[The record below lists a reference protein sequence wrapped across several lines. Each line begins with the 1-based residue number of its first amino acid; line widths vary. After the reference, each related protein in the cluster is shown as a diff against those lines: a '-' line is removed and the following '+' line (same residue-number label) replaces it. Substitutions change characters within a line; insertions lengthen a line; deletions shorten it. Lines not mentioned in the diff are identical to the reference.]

1 MPDADEMPLVRMPAK
16 SVMKGHR
23 MGKRRAPPDD
33 EFDNAVAFMNLWIT
47 SSDFSKLQN
56 IYDAFESLTTPQAD
70 RPDYTKFEA
79 YKNMMKA
86 ATRMK

>member
-33 EFDNAVAFMNLWIT
+33 EFDNAVAFM
-47 SSDFSKLQN
+47 D
-56 IYDAFESLTTPQAD
+56 
-70 RPDYTKFEA
+70 
-79 YKNMMKA
+79 
-86 ATRMK
+86 